1 MTISIVAVDSVAGS
15 GVITFDIVTD
25 AGGCDEN
32 FSTFIEGQ
40 KFATHATRTG
50 AGSSDESIAHT
61 KAGLHTITI
70 LAESSN
76 VSSLPVA
83 LNL

>member
-1 MTISIVAVDSVAGS
+1 MTTRIVAVDAVAGS
-15 GVITFDIVTD
+15 GEITFDIVTD

-40 KFATHATRTG
+40 KFATHAARTG

-70 LAESSN
+70 HAETSN
-76 VSSLPVA
+76 VSSLPAA